1 MKIEEGHLL
10 KFIPPIL
17 AGNFPGD
24 KKRYMLVVNYDDET
38 NTLKMINVSSLKG
51 KEHKLLY
58 DSNIE
63 IKNYFPLPV
72 PTFAKLDTIYTI
84 DNFDDLQNF
93 VSFNGSKLNDDELS
107 NIKLQRYNYI
117 KGSNNTNVINYSEQ
131 EFKKSNYNCI

>member
-1 MKIEEGHLL
+1 M

-17 AGNFPGD
+17 VGNFPGD

-38 NTLKMINVSSLKG
+38 NILKMINVSSLKG

-72 PTFAKLDTIYTI
+72 PTFAKLDTVYTI
-84 DNFDDLQNF
+84 DNFDDLQSF
-93 VSFNGSKLNDDELS
+93 ISFNGLKLNDAELS

-117 KGSNNTNVINYSEQ
+117 KGSNTTNVINYTEQ
-131 EFKKSNYNCI
+131 DFKKSNYNCI

>member
-1 MKIEEGHLL
+1 
-10 KFIPPIL
+10 
-17 AGNFPGD
+17 
-24 KKRYMLVVNYDDET
+24 MLVVNYDDET

-84 DNFDDLQNF
+84 DNFDDLQRF
-93 VSFNGSKLNDDELS
+93 VSFNGLKLNDTEIS
-107 NIKLQRYNYI
+107 NIKLKRYKYI
-117 KGSNNTNVINYSEQ
+117 KGSNTTNVINYTEQ
-131 EFKKSNYNCI
+131 DFKRSNSSSCSNF